1 MVWYEQYNCIK
12 YFKSRET
19 ETETSEWVKKNSERK
34 TKFCVLLWI
43 FLDQMQ

>member
-19 ETETSEWVKKNSERK
+19 ETETSEWVKKKVKEKQNFVSYCEY
-34 TKFCVLLWI
+34 F
-43 FLDQMQ
+43 